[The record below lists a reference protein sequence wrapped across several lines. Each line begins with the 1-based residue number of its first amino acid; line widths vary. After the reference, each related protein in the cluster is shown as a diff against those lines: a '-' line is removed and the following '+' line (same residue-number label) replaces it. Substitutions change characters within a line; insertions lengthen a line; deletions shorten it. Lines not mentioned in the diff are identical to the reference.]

1 MKENEVGTVFPWD
14 YWAPAEVADRSIV
27 THVDY
32 FLQDFISTSDYVSL
46 FGNFGNVSLDFFLDT
61 HASALLFF
69 FFFFFFFG
77 CPGSSLLHTGFL

>member
-1 MKENEVGTVFPWD
+1 M
-14 YWAPAEVADRSIV
+14 

-69 FFFFFFFG
+69 FFFFWLSWVFIAAHRL
-77 CPGSSLLHTGFL
+77 SLVAVSRVYYSLQCMGFSLQAQ